1 MLLGLESAALK
12 PGILTIAFEGRLL
25 RVDVAAKGAVGFGEA
40 VARSPKEFTEKA
52 QRDAAA
58 RPRDS
63 HAHRD
68 RGIGRADFAGEE
80 AVSARNRENYSPVD
94 TPESKAGQGFQA
106 SAATDC

>member
-1 MLLGLESAALK
+1 MVLGLELAALK
-12 PGILTIAFEGRLL
+12 PEILTIAFEGRLL

-63 HAHRD
+63 HAHR
-68 RGIGRADFAGEE
+68 GIGRADFAGQE

-94 TPESKAGQGFQA
+94 RPENKAGRAFQA
-106 SAATDC
+106 SSATDC